1 MSEFVENE
9 KIKNIT
15 INAFKWMSLLQAS
28 YQISFF
34 IVNII
39 LARILV
45 SADFGLASLVTVI
58 TGVILT
64 IVDMGFNAALIQK
77 KETDKRDLS
86 TAFFINLV
94 MAFVLIVILLLS
106 ASFIGKFFNKEAL
119 VPMLRFFSIVFI
131 IRSFTSVQMALCD
144 RDLIFSKITQVTII
158 SYVVGAIVKV
168 IMALMGYGAWSI
180 IFGEIISQIIMA
192 VLFWIQSPF
201 MPSIKLVNKQSF
213 NMLFSFGSKIML
225 TNLLNSLGHRIDT
238 MIVGKLA
245 TSANLGVYSMSF
257 AITSV
262 IPSQVNAIIQRVM
275 FPSFSRIQDD
285 NALTVNMYLRLV
297 RYISLISI
305 PMVTGFIFVAPE
317 FVKVFLTEKWVPAI
331 PVIQILCIFAMTN
344 SLGGVLWS
352 QILKA
357 KGLSGMVLIMS
368 VITLIALSLVVVI
381 GSRWGLIGVAWAIV
395 VYGWLF
401 RFILQHIV
409 NKIIKISMMDYIRS
423 ILPSFLTTLPMA
435 VCLFAIR
442 KIAKPIIIN
451 DLILFFVL
459 LIIGA
464 IIYILSFRVFYKKD
478 FMAFLSIVKSFNR
491 RKNN

>member
-1 MSEFVENE
+1 
-9 KIKNIT
+9 
-15 INAFKWMSLLQAS
+15 
-28 YQISFF
+28 
-34 IVNII
+34 
-39 LARILV
+39 
-45 SADFGLASLVTVI
+45 
-58 TGVILT
+58 
-64 IVDMGFNAALIQK
+64 
-77 KETDKRDLS
+77 
-86 TAFFINLV
+86 
-94 MAFVLIVILLLS
+94 
-106 ASFIGKFFNKEAL
+106 
-119 VPMLRFFSIVFI
+119 
-131 IRSFTSVQMALCD
+131 
-144 RDLIFSKITQVTII
+144 
-158 SYVVGAIVKV
+158 
-168 IMALMGYGAWSI
+168 
-180 IFGEIISQIIMA
+180 
-192 VLFWIQSPF
+192 
-201 MPSIKLVNKQSF
+201 
-213 NMLFSFGSKIML
+213 
-225 TNLLNSLGHRIDT
+225 
-238 MIVGKLA
+238 
-245 TSANLGVYSMSF
+245 
-257 AITSV
+257 
-262 IPSQVNAIIQRVM
+262 
-275 FPSFSRIQDD
+275 
-285 NALTVNMYLRLV
+285 
-297 RYISLISI
+297 
-305 PMVTGFIFVAPE
+305 
-317 FVKVFLTEKWVPAI
+317 
-331 PVIQILCIFAMTN
+331 MTN